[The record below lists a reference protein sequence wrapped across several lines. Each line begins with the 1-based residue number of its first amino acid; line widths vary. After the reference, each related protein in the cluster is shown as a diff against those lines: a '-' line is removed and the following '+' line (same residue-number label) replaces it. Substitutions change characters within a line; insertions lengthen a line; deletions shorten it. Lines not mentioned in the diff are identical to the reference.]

1 MQETLARVSAGPDV
15 LRTFTHTGL
24 RERHTVV
31 SVGSYLPNAAFFRPD
46 NDESADKRD
55 LIC

>member
-1 MQETLARVSAGPDV
+1 MSAGPDV

-55 LIC
+55 LIF